1 MSDDRTAPDCLDASR
16 PGKRRNVSVHAAGY
30 KVDGDESRLE
40 IGCHEC
46 DLASSIDFGEPAR
59 SESEGRSPGDERT
72 TIHAKRYEDSR
83 LRGP

>member
-1 MSDDRTAPDCLDASR
+1 MSDDRTAPDCLDTSR

-46 DLASSIDFGEPAR
+46 DLASSLDFSETAR
-59 SESEGRSPGDERT
+59 NESECRSPGDERT
-72 TIHAKRYEDSR
+72 TIHAKRYECGRS
-83 LRGP
+83 